1 MALGQFVISGQ
12 VKNLKMPVVIIQG
25 LVNVTEIKLFEK
37 LVLNLDLSG
46 YQEHIS
52 HLHSIC
58 ERCEF
63 HSALFYIS
71 MVMLDNRDKQ
81 EYTCEQYLKL
91 ALEFKEKARQSEL
104 DTQDAKVKR
113 DQLQQLKEV
122 DDAKRAQIEKSHF
135 YIGYKILWTMQLLIQ
150 GIKFPNS
157 RFSDSQQT
165 AFVLDIVKIIH
176 NEEYLK

>member
-1 MALGQFVISGQ
+1 VISGQ

-37 LVLNLDLSG
+37 LVLNLDLSH

-71 MVMLDNRDKQ
+71 MVMLDNR
-81 EYTCEQYLKL
+81 
-91 ALEFKEKARQSEL
+91 
-104 DTQDAKVKR
+104 VK
-113 DQLQQLKEV
+113 
-122 DDAKRAQIEKSHF
+122 
-135 YIGYKILWTMQLLIQ
+135 
-150 GIKFPNS
+150 
-157 RFSDSQQT
+157 
-165 AFVLDIVKIIH
+165 
-176 NEEYLK
+176 